1 MTGRDGGPR
10 SHSAEVRR
18 EFLRQ
23 AAILVGIVAL
33 LWLLEAIDLL
43 IFRGRMDALGIR
55 PRTVA
60 GLRGIVFAPFL
71 HAGFGHLAA
80 NTIPFIVLGWL
91 VMLRSTPD
99 FFVVAVVSAVTS
111 GLGAWLLGGPR
122 SVHVGLSGVIF
133 GFLGYLL
140 ARGIYER
147 RLGSILL
154 ALVALLLYGGALW
167 ECSRCVQVSRGRDTC
182 LAFWAAGSW
191 PISPRD
197 PAAPFRR
204 EVSDH
209 VCFAPGRPAARRF
222 DIFRAGGRCPHR
234 HALDRGRR

>member
-1 MTGRDGGPR
+1 MIGRDGGPR
-10 SHSAEVRR
+10 SHSADVRR

-43 IFRGRMDALGIR
+43 IFRGRLDALGIR

-91 VMLRSTPD
+91 VMLRSTTD
-99 FFVVAVVSAVTS
+99 FFVVAVVSAVVS
-111 GLGAWLLGGPR
+111 GLGVWLFGGAR

-147 RLGSILL
+147 RLGSIVL
-154 ALVALLLYGGALW
+154 ALIALVLYGARCGG
-167 ECSRCVQVSRGRDTC
+167 CSRCVQVSPGRGTC
-182 LAFWAAGSW
+182 SAFWAAGSW

-197 PAAPFRR
+197 PAAPSRR

-209 VCFAPGRPAARRF
+209 VCFAPGRSAARRS
-222 DIFRAGGRCPHR
+222 DRLRAGDRYPHR
-234 HALDRGRR
+234 HALDRGGG

>member
-1 MTGRDGGPR
+1 MTSRDGGPR

-23 AAILVGIVAL
+23 AAILGGIVAL

-43 IFRGRMDALGIR
+43 IFRGRLDALGIR

-71 HAGFGHLAA
+71 HAGLGHLAA
-80 NTIPFIVLGWL
+80 NTIPFVVLGWL
-91 VMLRSTPD
+91 VMLRSTSD
-99 FFVVAVVSAVTS
+99 FFVVAVVSAAVS
-111 GLGAWLLGGPR
+111 GFGVWLFGGSH

-147 RLGSILL
+147 RLGSIVL

-167 ECSRCVQVSRGRDTC
+167 GVLPLRAGVSWQGH
-182 LAFWAAGSW
+182 LFGFLGGWLVAY
-191 PISPRD
+191 
-197 PAAPFRR
+197 
-204 EVSDH
+204 
-209 VCFAPGRPAARRF
+209 FATRPGRAVST
-222 DIFRAGGRCPHR
+222 
-234 HALDRGRR
+234 RGD

>member
-1 MTGRDGGPR
+1 MTGRDSGPR

-43 IFRGRMDALGIR
+43 IFRGRLDALGIR
-55 PRTVA
+55 PRTMA

-91 VMLRSTPD
+91 VMLRSTSD
-99 FFVVAVVSAVTS
+99 FFVVAVVSAVVS
-111 GLGAWLLGGPR
+111 GLGVWLFGGPR

-154 ALVALLLYGGALW
+154 ALIALAA
-167 ECSRCVQVSRGRDTC
+167 VRGRVVGR
-182 LAFWAAGSW
+182 APAAGRCLVAGTPVRLFGRLACGVFRHASR
-191 PISPRD
+191 PCAS
-197 PAAPFRR
+197 RR
-204 EVSDH
+204 EVTDH
-209 VCFAPGRPAARRF
+209 VRFAPG
-222 DIFRAGGRCPHR
+222 
-234 HALDRGRR
+234 